1 MSSKTEDQRKQE
13 EAASRRHARLD
24 NAGVLHMSAA
34 SGELPDKVTIL
45 EGHEADY
52 SACTFCLWEEDHT
65 LGNALRWMIM
75 KE

>member
-24 NAGVLHMSAA
+24 NAGVLHMTA
-34 SGELPDKVTIL
+34 SGEMPDKITIL
-45 EGHEADY
+45 AGHEPDY